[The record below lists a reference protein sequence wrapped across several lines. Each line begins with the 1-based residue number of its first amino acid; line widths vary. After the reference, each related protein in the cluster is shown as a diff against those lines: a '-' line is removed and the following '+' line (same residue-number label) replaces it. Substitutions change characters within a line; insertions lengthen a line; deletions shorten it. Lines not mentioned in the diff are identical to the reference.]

1 MIQQTLLYII
11 ENSYEFLVFSLVS
24 EEDLMQ
30 SQFLYDWFAFLEYI
44 GPKVEFLL
52 ANCILGMGSLEIL
65 LD

>member
-1 MIQQTLLYII
+1 
-11 ENSYEFLVFSLVS
+11 
-24 EEDLMQ
+24 MQ